1 MARVSTYKPDLNVTK
16 EDKILGTDVSGATK
30 NFRLKDVGV
39 FFKETNS
46 AGIAAQLTY
55 QFKTSV
61 TNTMKG
67 CMSVTF
73 STGTT
78 FEKITSIKM
87 NKFAYDEIVNSSENM
102 MNIYA
107 SSSILIVDVED
118 QDNYGVY
125 STGALTQDS
134 NATNFYD
141 LPLTVI
147 KFNGSLVNNKIYA
160 IMPIATGSDRNGSLE
175 FTASSFASN
184 GGSLL
189 LETINGSSMPY
200 IDFKHDLGK
209 RPSITVEQEGSP
221 GQVAMVPVKYIDNN
235 NVRVYFTG
243 TTSGKIYAN

>member
-30 NFRLKDVGV
+30 NFRLEDVGV
-39 FFKETNS
+39 FFKETNQ

-61 TNTMKG
+61 TNTSSG
-67 CMSVTF
+67 CMSATF

-78 FEKITSIKM
+78 FEKITSIKI
-87 NKFAYDEIVNSSENM
+87 NKFAYGETVNSSENM

-107 SSSILIVDVED
+107 SSSMLIVDIAD

-125 STGALTQDS
+125 NTGGLTQDS

-141 LPLTVI
+141 LSLTVS

-160 IMPIATGSDRNGSLE
+160 LMPIATGGDKSNSIE
-175 FTASSFASN
+175 FTSGDFARS

-189 LETINGSSMPY
+189 SEVINGSTMNY
-200 IDFKHDLGK
+200 IIWDHYLGK
-209 RPSITVEQEGSP
+209 YPSISVEQEGSP
-221 GQVAMVPVKYIDNN
+221 GQLAMMPVKHINN
-235 NVRVYFTG
+235 NTVRVYFTG